1 MLIRASHRV
10 LILLA
15 TSLLPLKIN
24 AASGSWVADNIGITQ
39 GLRGVVT
46 PSSPLQPPVA
56 LAQEMHVLFQ
66 SAGAIS

>member
-24 AASGSWVADNIGITQ
+24 AASGSG
-39 GLRGVVT
+39 
-46 PSSPLQPPVA
+46 
-56 LAQEMHVLFQ
+56 
-66 SAGAIS
+66 